1 MHRLIPFLLARYG
14 RSHRQQHF
22 PAAATV
28 DREATITHGVGDAG
42 ARDGERPTAGIARS
56 SRIGGRP
63 GTEGHLRAQQRAAVK
78 ALEALDGDLVANVA
92 TTDVLAEERVAA
104 GAAGHP

>member
-42 ARDGERPTAGIARS
+42 AHDGERPATGIARS
-56 SRIGGRP
+56 SGIGGRP
-63 GTEGHLRAQQRAAVK
+63 GIEGHLRAQQLAAVK
-78 ALEALDGDLVANVA
+78 ALEAVDGDLVADVTA
-92 TTDVLAEERVAA
+92 TDVLADECVAA